1 MPIIIHPEEMR
12 TERQGESWSEITLA
26 DEEAI
31 GHPAI
36 VARRWSLA
44 PNSRSP
50 QMVHG
55 EAEQLLYVI
64 QGNGVAI
71 VGGEHLPLEP
81 ETMLWLE
88 PGDAYHFEAGPEGLE
103 ILQGYPPER

>member
-1 MPIIIHPEEMR
+1 MPIIIHAEEMK
-12 TERQGESWSEITLA
+12 TERQGDSWSETTLA
-26 DEEAI
+26 DEGTI
-31 GHPAI
+31 GQPAI

-44 PNSRSP
+44 PNGRSP
-50 QMVHG
+50 GMVHG

-64 QGNGVAI
+64 RGNGAAM
-71 VGGEHLPLEP
+71 VGSERMPLEP

-103 ILQGYPPER
+103 ILQGYPPEG